1 MGPLVNKSF
10 VLAELLQFV
19 VGIVMHQRRCLP
31 IVVEAGVPVLVVH
44 LILGLCLSLPEH
56 TFVLVVS
63 LVHQNTFLALLLVA
77 VVVVVVVVVPVVV
90 VFVVMVVVVVVVVMS

>member
-1 MGPLVNKSF
+1 
-10 VLAELLQFV
+10 
-19 VGIVMHQRRCLP
+19 MHQRRCLP

-44 LILGLCLSLPEH
+44 LILGLCLSLPER

-63 LVHQNTFLALLLVA
+63 LVHQSTFLALLL

-90 VFVVMVVVVVVVVMS
+90 VFVVMVVVVVVVMS

>member
-1 MGPLVNKSF
+1 MGPLINKSF

-31 IVVEAGVPVLVVH
+31 IVVEVGAPVLVVH

-63 LVHQNTFLALLLVA
+63 LVHQNTFLALLLV